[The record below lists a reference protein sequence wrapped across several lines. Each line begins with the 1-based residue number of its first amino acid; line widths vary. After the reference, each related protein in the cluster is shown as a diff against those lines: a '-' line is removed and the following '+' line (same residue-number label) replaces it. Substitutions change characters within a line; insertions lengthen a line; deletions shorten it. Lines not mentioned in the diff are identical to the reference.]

1 MNKTYLIGY
10 DLPVYKW
17 CDLTTSA
24 FQFHRNKN
32 GKLYKEYDKSK
43 QI

>member
-10 DLPVYKW
+10 YLPVYKW
-17 CDLTTSA
+17 YDLTKSE

-32 GKLYKEYDKSK
+32 GKLYKEHDKNK
-43 QI
+43 WV